1 MKEELKK
8 EVIDL
13 LKLLIETPS
22 FSKEEDKTAALIEH
36 YLIKKGVPF
45 SRKINNIWA
54 KNLYFDS
61 NKPTILLNSHHDTV
75 RPNPK
80 WTKNPHEALVINDQL
95 FGLGSNDAG
104 GCLVSLLATFLFFYE
119 QPNLQYNFLFVA
131 SAEEEITGANGLE
144 LLLKENLLPKIDF
157 AIVGEP
163 TQMDLAIAEKGLMV
177 LECTA
182 HGKAGHAARNEGEN
196 ALYIALEDINWI
208 RNYQFQEI
216 SELLGPVKMTVTIIN
231 SGSQH
236 NVVPDKC
243 NFTIDVRATEKYSL
257 DQILET
263 IKANIK
269 SEVAPKSMRL
279 KPSSIPANHPI
290 VKAGL
295 ALGCKTYGSPTTS
308 DQAVLN
314 CPSLKMGPGDSARS
328 HTADEYIYLSEI
340 ENGIDIY
347 IKMLQTIV

>member
-1 MKEELKK
+1 MKDELKK
-8 EVIDL
+8 EAIDL
-13 LKLLIETPS
+13 LKKLIETPS
-22 FSKEEDKTAALIEH
+22 FSKEEEHTAVIIEN
-36 YLIKKGVPF
+36 YLTQKKVPF
-45 SRKINNIWA
+45 SRKINNIYA
-54 KNLYFDS
+54 KNLYF
-61 NKPTILLNSHHDTV
+61 NEKKPTILLNSHHDTV
-75 RPNPK
+75 KPNPK
-80 WTKNPHEALVINDQL
+80 WTKNPHKALVINEQL

-131 SAEEEITGANGLE
+131 SAEEEITGTNGLE
-144 LLLKENLLPKIDF
+144 LLLKDNLLPKIDF

-177 LECTA
+177 VECTA

-208 RNYQFQEI
+208 KNYQFQEI

-257 DQILET
+257 DQILGT

-279 KPSSIPANHPI
+279 KPSSIPINHPI
-290 VKAGL
+290 VQAGI
-295 ALGCKTYGSPTTS
+295 ALGRKTYGSPTTS

-340 ENGIDIY
+340 EKGIEIY
-347 IKMLQTIV
+347 IKMLQAIV